1 MILCAGKTGAFRF
14 LFYRR
19 KNKNTPIVGMIFLRR
34 ILSLLSQNRENIAL
48 KSMRKIFG
56 ETMVFQIARKHKKES
71 IMIKHV
77 IKTKKCKDR
86 IRLYSILF
94 FIGILVGIFCR
105 LTDFFSYESLWS
117 LPSIATLFGFW
128 IASVSLI
135 TYCSSSNRDA
145 FLGSFL
151 YMFGM
156 TVSFYTLKFILGFF
170 WERFSGEFP
179 TTLFIAYSVMA
190 LVCGIGSYILY
201 FWNKENLFS
210 SLLCALPASGMLAE
224 AIACSIVL
232 WKQKILLGQTLF
244 DFIFA
249 VILGVL
255 LYCKAE
261 NRILFFF
268 TLVIATAATFFLIY
282 QPYIL

>member
-1 MILCAGKTGAFRF
+1 
-14 LFYRR
+14 
-19 KNKNTPIVGMIFLRR
+19 
-34 ILSLLSQNRENIAL
+34 
-48 KSMRKIFG
+48 
-56 ETMVFQIARKHKKES
+56 MVFQIARKHKK
-71 IMIKHV
+71 HHD
-77 IKTKKCKDR
+77 KTCYQNKKMQR
-86 IRLYSILF
+86 QNPIIQYSLF
-94 FIGILVGIFCR
+94 YWNIGGIFCR

-145 FLGSFL
+145 FWGSFL

-179 TTLFIAYSVMA
+179 TALFIAYSVMA

-282 QPYIL
+282 

>member
-1 MILCAGKTGAFRF
+1 MEEHLKRLGIFLCSGKTGAFRF

-48 KSMRKIFG
+48 KSIRKIFG
-56 ETMVFQIARKHKKES
+56 ETMVFQIARKYKKES

-77 IKTKKCKDR
+77 TKINKKLKDR

-105 LTDFFSYESLWS
+105 LTDFFPYESLWS

-128 IASVSLI
+128 IASLSLI
-135 TYCSSSNRDA
+135 TYCSSSNLGA
-145 FLGSFL
+145 FWGSFL

-156 TVSFYTLKFILGFF
+156 TVSFYILKFILGFF

-179 TTLFIAYSVMA
+179 TTLFLAYSLMA
-190 LVCGIGSYILY
+190 FICGIGSYILY
-201 FWNKENLFS
+201 FWNKENFFS
-210 SLLCALPASGMLAE
+210 SLLCALEEKNAS
-224 AIACSIVL
+224 
-232 WKQKILLGQTLF
+232 WT
-244 DFIFA
+244 
-249 VILGVL
+249 
-255 LYCKAE
+255 
-261 NRILFFF
+261 N
-268 TLVIATAATFFLIY
+268 
-282 QPYIL
+282 YI

>member
-56 ETMVFQIARKHKKES
+56 ETMVFQIARKHKK
-71 IMIKHV
+71 HHD
-77 IKTKKCKDR
+77 KTCYQNKKMQR
-86 IRLYSILF
+86 QNPIIQYSLF
-94 FIGILVGIFCR
+94 YWNIGGIFCR

-145 FLGSFL
+145 FWGSFL

-179 TTLFIAYSVMA
+179 TALFIAYSVMA

-210 SLLCALPASGMLAE
+210 SLLCALPASSMLAE

-268 TLVIATAATFFLIY
+268 TLIIATAATFFLIY
-282 QPYIL
+282 

>member
-1 MILCAGKTGAFRF
+1 
-14 LFYRR
+14 
-19 KNKNTPIVGMIFLRR
+19 
-34 ILSLLSQNRENIAL
+34 
-48 KSMRKIFG
+48 
-56 ETMVFQIARKHKKES
+56 
-71 IMIKHV
+71 MIKHV
-77 IKTKKCKDR
+77 IKINKKCKDR

-94 FIGILVGIFCR
+94 FIGILVGILCR
-105 LTDFFSYESLWS
+105 LTDFFLYESLWS

-135 TYCSSSNRDA
+135 TYCSSSNCGA
-145 FLGSFL
+145 FWGSFL

-156 TVSFYTLKFILGFF
+156 TVSFYTLKFLLGFF

-179 TTLFIAYSVMA
+179 TALFFAYSMMA
-190 LVCGIGSYILY
+190 LICGIGSYILY
-201 FWNKENLFS
+201 FWNKKNIFS

-232 WKQKILLGQTLF
+232 YNQKMLLGQTLF

-255 LYCKAE
+255 LYWKAE
-261 NRILFFF
+261 NRILFFL
-268 TLVIATAATFFLIY
+268 TLAIATGITFFIIY
-282 QPYIL
+282 RPYLL

>member
-19 KNKNTPIVGMIFLRR
+19 KNKNTLIVGMIFLRR

-56 ETMVFQIARKHKKES
+56 ETMVFQIARKHKK
-71 IMIKHV
+71 HHD
-77 IKTKKCKDR
+77 KTCYQNKKMQR
-86 IRLYSILF
+86 QNPIIQYSLF
-94 FIGILVGIFCR
+94 YWNIGGIFCR

-145 FLGSFL
+145 FWGSFL

-179 TTLFIAYSVMA
+179 TALFIAYSVMA

-232 WKQKILLGQTLF
+232 WKQKILLRQTLF

-282 QPYIL
+282 

>member
-56 ETMVFQIARKHKKES
+56 ETMVFQIARKHKK
-71 IMIKHV
+71 HHD
-77 IKTKKCKDR
+77 KTCYQNKKMQR
-86 IRLYSILF
+86 QNPIIQYSLF
-94 FIGILVGIFCR
+94 YWNIGGIFCR

-145 FLGSFL
+145 FWGSFL

-179 TTLFIAYSVMA
+179 TALFIAYSVMA

-210 SLLCALPASGMLAE
+210 SLLCALSASGMLAE

-282 QPYIL
+282 

>member
-56 ETMVFQIARKHKKES
+56 ETMVFQIARKHKK
-71 IMIKHV
+71 HHD
-77 IKTKKCKDR
+77 KTCYQNKKMQR
-86 IRLYSILF
+86 QNPIIQYSLF
-94 FIGILVGIFCR
+94 YWNIGGIFCR

-145 FLGSFL
+145 FWGSFL

-156 TVSFYTLKFILGFF
+156 MVSFYTLKFILGFF

-179 TTLFIAYSVMA
+179 TALFIAYSVMA

-282 QPYIL
+282 

>member
-19 KNKNTPIVGMIFLRR
+19 KNKNTLIVGMIFLRR

-56 ETMVFQIARKHKKES
+56 ETMVFQIARKHKK
-71 IMIKHV
+71 HHD
-77 IKTKKCKDR
+77 KTCYQNKKMQR
-86 IRLYSILF
+86 QNPIIQYSLF
-94 FIGILVGIFCR
+94 YWNIGGIFCR

-117 LPSIATLFGFW
+117 LPSTATLFGFW

-145 FLGSFL
+145 FWGSFL

-179 TTLFIAYSVMA
+179 TALFIAYSVMA

-282 QPYIL
+282 